1 MKSSD
6 ITLTIFIVVLFILLF
21 MVNIL
26 AVGIKNIENNWP
38 TYRCNPVVMP
48 FVACLARGDQFYIL
62 YSNYTK

>member
-26 AVGIKNIENNWP
+26 AVGIKNIE
-38 TYRCNPVVMP
+38 
-48 FVACLARGDQFYIL
+48 
-62 YSNYTK
+62 K